1 MAITQEDGALLYDDV
16 IISREDGGLFYEDSA
31 LLYKD
36 GAFLF
41 LKTESNSYYL
51 EKFEFIAVKL
61 SLRKIGGIPNDH
73 LHIKKHH
80 NKKTP
85 SNIKAPSFKIKHH
98 FHIIKHHLL

>member
-41 LKTESNSYYL
+41 LKTESNGYYL
-51 EKFEFIAVKL
+51 ENFEFIA
-61 SLRKIGGIPNDH
+61 SL
-73 LHIKKHH
+73 
-80 NKKTP
+80 
-85 SNIKAPSFKIKHH
+85 
-98 FHIIKHHLL
+98 